1 MSSSPLS
8 PNAPHLLS
16 TGLTVEETRATISG
30 LVDQLLHT
38 GVVAETE
45 SVLLDQGL
53 NRVLASDVLS
63 PIDVPAADN
72 SAMDGFAFRGTEI
85 NSAPVTQLMV
95 VGTVFAGT
103 PFTGSLAAGQCLKIM
118 TGALMPSQCDTVIPQ
133 EMTQTLPLAADGIER
148 IQFESK
154 AVSSGENRRLR
165 GEDLAQGSVAIAAGR
180 ILRPS
185 DLGLAASL
193 GISTLTVKR
202 KLRVA
207 ILSSGNELR
216 PLGSELDSGS
226 IYDSNR
232 YSLMGLLNRL
242 ALEVIDCGIIQDDP
256 LALKNAFSQAAL
268 TADVII
274 SSGGV
279 SVGEA
284 DFTKQVMQELGDV
297 GFWKIAMRPGRPMA
311 FGSLKPV
318 PNQHPPRSTL
328 FFGLPGNPVAV
339 MVTFYQFVQSALLQ
353 LSGATQLRPPLTQA
367 IASAAIR
374 KKPGRTEY
382 QRGILEIG
390 PDGRAQV
397 RVTGSQG
404 AGILRSM
411 SEANCFIVLGHEQ
424 GNIAAGD
431 LVNVVLFE
439 GLL

>member
-1 MSSSPLS
+1 
-8 PNAPHLLS
+8 
-16 TGLTVEETRATISG
+16 
-30 LVDQLLHT
+30 
-38 GVVAETE
+38 
-45 SVLLDQGL
+45 
-53 NRVLASDVLS
+53 
-63 PIDVPAADN
+63 
-72 SAMDGFAFRGTEI
+72 
-85 NSAPVTQLMV
+85 
-95 VGTVFAGT
+95 
-103 PFTGSLAAGQCLKIM
+103 M

-148 IQFESK
+148 IQFETK

-193 GISTLTVKR
+193 GISKLTVKR

-216 PLGSELDSGS
+216 PLGAALDSGS

-242 ALEVIDCGIIQDDP
+242 GLEVIDCGIIQDDP
-256 LALKNAFSQAAL
+256 LALKNAFSKAAL

>member
-1 MSSSPLS
+1 MSATPLS
-8 PNAPHLLS
+8 PNAPHLLN
-16 TGLTVEETRATISG
+16 TGLTVEETRAAISG
-30 LVDQLLHT
+30 LVDQLL
-38 GVVAETE
+38 GSGAFAETE
-45 SVLLDQGL
+45 SVALDQGL

-72 SAMDGFAFRGTEI
+72 SAMDGFAFRGTEL
-85 NSAPVTQLMV
+85 SSGPLTQLMV
-95 VGTVFAGT
+95 VGTVFAGA

-133 EMTQTLPLAADGIER
+133 EMTQKLPLAGDSIER
-148 IQFESK
+148 IQFEPG

-193 GISTLTVKR
+193 GINTLTVKR

-216 PLGSELDSGS
+216 PLGAPLDSGS

-242 ALEVIDCGIIQDDP
+242 GLDVLDCGIIQDDP
-256 LALKNAFSQAAL
+256 LALKSAFTKAAL
-268 TADVII
+268 KADVII

-311 FGSLKPV
+311 FGILKPV
-318 PNQHPPRSTL
+318 PNQTPPRTTL

-390 PDGRAQV
+390 PDGKTQV